1 MSTEQNKALVHR
13 LFEEGVNQNK
23 MSAAD
28 EIIAPNYVNHDFPAP
43 APGLEGFKMV
53 VGMFRAAFPDI
64 RITIEDSLA
73 EGDKVM
79 TRGHFTGTHQGAFMG
94 VPPTGKTMMLKFID
108 EWRFENGKAV
118 ENWVQ
123 LDMMGMMQ
131 QLGVI
136 PTPGQAGS

>member
-23 MSAAD
+23 MSTAD

-94 VPPTGKTMMLKFID
+94 VPPTGKKMMLKFID

-123 LDMMGMMQ
+123 LDIMGLMQ
-131 QLGVI
+131 QLGAI
-136 PTPGQAGS
+136 PTPG